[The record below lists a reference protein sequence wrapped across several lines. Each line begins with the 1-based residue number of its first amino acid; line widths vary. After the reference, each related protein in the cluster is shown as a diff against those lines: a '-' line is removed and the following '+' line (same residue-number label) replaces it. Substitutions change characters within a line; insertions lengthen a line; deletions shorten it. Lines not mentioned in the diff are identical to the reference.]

1 MLPPTVRHNSA
12 AISIRGQ
19 DNQSSRE
26 DSNRLIGASLAS
38 QYKTAASAIKAEAK
52 DSAGK
57 EPLLT
62 TSMGKQTPS
71 QYDLSSGLPDCLRT
85 NRQLPFRHRNSN
97 CGGAPG
103 TSAKPDSLQSR
114 NSMTELQLMS
124 ASSAGLH
131 EFSNAQVN
139 IANNS
144 SGAQG
149 RPLADS
155 ELQLVE
161 QRQGLDHRSFLHD
174 FIEQADADSEIA
186 GLVLSDSE
194 NQSSKLKLTGA
205 STKPANR
212 PYGLLDSEVAPHRD
226 FEQFSKMR
234 AAL

>member
-12 AISIRGQ
+12 AIPIRGQ
-19 DNQSSRE
+19 DSQHPRE
-26 DSNRLIGASLAS
+26 DSNRLISASLAS

-97 CGGAPG
+97 CGGVPG

-114 NSMTELQLMS
+114 NSLTELQLMS

-139 IANNS
+139 IANS
-144 SGAQG
+144 SAGAQ
-149 RPLADS
+149 RQALADS
-155 ELQLVE
+155 ELQQV
-161 QRQGLDHRSFLHD
+161 
-174 FIEQADADSEIA
+174 
-186 GLVLSDSE
+186 
-194 NQSSKLKLTGA
+194 
-205 STKPANR
+205 
-212 PYGLLDSEVAPHRD
+212 
-226 FEQFSKMR
+226 
-234 AAL
+234 